1 MKLLNFQLLA
11 INSLLKLMEGDDR
24 EIVLKSPT
32 GSGKTIILTHFM
44 DEYLKGHSK
53 GIFIWLTPGK
63 GNLEEQSKQKMDL
76 YIHRA
81 QTKLIND
88 IMVSG
93 FEENDCCFI
102 NWEKLTKKGNNALKD
117 GETNNFIN
125 WVQEAIL
132 KGLQFK
138 VIIDESHQNFTEKS
152 DAIVQ
157 LFKTNKIIR
166 CSATPLIDN
175 NVKLLEISE
184 DEVIAEGLIK
194 KQLIINENFPQSI
207 TTNNQT
213 EYLLENALNKQLEL
227 INCYRKKNKLINPLI
242 IVQMPNNS
250 DALFVVVENYL
261 RSKGI
266 TIENETL
273 AVWLSNMH
281 ENLNNLIGLTSQQKV
296 VIIKQAIA
304 TGWDCPRAQILVK
317 LRDNMDETFEIQTIG
332 RIRRM
337 PEAMHYEDVNLDS
350 CYLYTFDSKFTEGV
364 KSALGKKA
372 LDSKT
377 LFLKNEHKTFK
388 ITKEQRTSVTDY
400 KDPRKTLIAINK
412 YLYKK
417 YSLTGNKKENKTR
430 LEANGFIFSDDIV
443 RHTLSGKVV
452 NLSELSERDRLN
464 VIQVNEQINTTNHGR
479 EYHNRVGRI
488 GLEIG
493 LEYSFMNT
501 ILGKLFSN
509 KFLYSDKILKLEP
522 REMYSFIIN
531 NFDLLRNI
539 VREAM
544 AANLA
549 QLNIEFK
556 TVSLKDF
563 FIPQSS
569 VFTYRSDY
577 KVQQSY
583 TKNVYQGYLSSAE
596 PRSSSEKRFEKYC
609 EKSSAV
615 DWFYKNGDKG
625 DEYFSIVYYD
635 NSNNQ
640 KLFYPDYI
648 VSIKGKIWI
657 IETKGGFTKSGDSQD
672 IDIFSPKKFEILKQ
686 HLNKYNLKG
695 GFVRYDAASDELCI
709 AQNNYNEDVNSTDWE
724 ILSDVFKE
732 VNNV

>member
-76 YIHRA
+76 YIHGA

-281 ENLNNLIGLTSQQKV
+281 ENLNNLIGLNSQQKV

-337 PEAMHYEDVNLDS
+337 PEAMHYEDENLDS

-377 LFLKNEHKTFK
+377 LFLKNDYKTFK

-509 KFLYSDKILKLEP
+509 KFQYSDKILKLEP

-577 KVQQSY
+577 KVQQLY

-657 IETKGGFTKSGDSQD
+657 IETKGGFTKSGNSQD

-686 HLNKYNLKG
+686 YLNKYNLKG

-724 ILSDVFKE
+724 ILSDVFEE